1 LRKINAT
8 GAKAYASTTVLF
20 LQDDGTLKPISIQ
33 LHVPNPDGDGT
44 VTKTYTPATEGVDAS
59 IWRLAKAYAVV
70 NDACYHQLVSH
81 WYEFH
86 YLFLYSQILIFDL
99 SE

>member
-1 LRKINAT
+1 LRKIKAT
-8 GAKAYASTTVLF
+8 GAKAYATRTYLY
-20 LQDDGTLKPISIQ
+20 LQDDGTLKPMYIELS
-33 LHVPNPDGDGT
+33 VPHPDGDSFD
-44 VTKTYTPATEGVDAS
+44 TKVYSPKSEGVEAS

-86 YLFLYSQILIFDL
+86 
-99 SE
+99 

>member
-20 LQDDGTLKPISIQ
+20 LQDDGTLKPISIE
-33 LHVPNPDGDGT
+33 LTLPHPDGDSFDP
-44 VTKTYTPATEGVDAS
+44 VTTTYSPASEGVDAS
-59 IWRLAKAYAVV
+59 IWSLAKAYVVV
-70 NDACYHQLVSH
+70 NDACYHQLISH

-86 YLFLYSQILIFDL
+86 
-99 SE
+99 